1 MTIVMTEVDG
11 MMVGVTDIEA
21 GQEVQIGDTGT
32 AIRGCTGIDQEIV
45 ETRIHTVQAVETGP
59 GIGED
64 HAKEML

>member
-1 MTIVMTEVDG
+1 
-11 MMVGVTDIEA
+11 MVTSS
-21 GQEVQIGDTGT
+21 GDTET